1 MAGSIKHQAA
11 MASSIKH
18 QRIEHQS
25 EIEVNP
31 PIHLSTTPPP
41 APSDLIA
48 FAAYCARVRVQKRV
62 SVCVCSK
69 VCVCVCVLAVLVFA
83 AYHDIKHT
91 YQRDPN
97 QDS

>member
-1 MAGSIKHQAA
+1 MADNMEHQAV

-18 QRIEHQS
+18 QRIEHES
-25 EIEVNP
+25 EIEVKP

-41 APSDLIA
+41 APYLIA

-62 SVCVCSK
+62 C